1 MALITFDFVCL
12 SFAIHLVYFYHKHM
26 AILNSFIFLFFFSF
40 LQKNHDAKSLMSKS
54 QTVSFRGPFY
64 WMQYQYQC
72 YWLYIVWLLHDSNSK
87 FSLMLLSGRKSE
99 RKLFLRAKERE
110 GGRSNDMKTE
120 EGEGELW
127 KAWGGIMR
135 KIERAGG

>member
-87 FSLMLLSGRKSE
+87 FSLMLLSGRTKAFPSSQGARRGKVKWYEDWRGRGRIMKSMGRNNEKDRKSE
-99 RKLFLRAKERE
+99 RI
-110 GGRSNDMKTE
+110 S
-120 EGEGELW
+120 
-127 KAWGGIMR
+127 
-135 KIERAGG
+135 